1 MAISLAA
8 AVVLDLP
15 VSKKMQFGEHFC
27 DGKTFR

>member
-15 VSKKMQFGEHFC
+15 PSKKMQLGEHFC
-27 DGKTFR
+27 DGK